1 MRWRYTGTPM
11 MILSAFLERYR
22 QNKLINI
29 MEKFNFKVGDER

>member
-1 MRWRYTGTPM
+1 MRWRYTGAPM
-11 MILSAFLERYR
+11 MILSAFSERYQ

>member
-1 MRWRYTGTPM
+1 MRWRYTGAPM
-11 MILSAFLERYR
+11 MILSAFLERYQ